1 MQMKYYVNGKI
12 IYFSYFVYYVYNA
25 MKFMDCSKLK
35 DGPKSS
41 ITLSITIILAHHCW
55 YRQLFQVSQ
64 VQLNGE
70 LCLTTAKMTHLI
82 KMIAGLVNMVML

>member
-1 MQMKYYVNGKI
+1 MKYYVNGKI
-12 IYFSYFVYYVYNA
+12 IYLSYFVYYVYNA

-64 VQLNGE
+64 VQLNG
-70 LCLTTAKMTHLI
+70 
-82 KMIAGLVNMVML
+82 